1 MFADCPHRLDGVQGV
16 DDLHSPSAACKK
28 VIGFSGV
35 PLGSGFVAA
44 CFSRTRLAN
53 NRWETEEEQ
62 SKGSGGRANKG
73 GRTRGGSGRGMAM
86 NNTRQSR
93 LDR

>member
-16 DDLHSPSAACKK
+16 DDLHSSSAACKK

-53 NRWETEEEQ
+53 NRWETEKSE
-62 SKGSGGRANKG
+62 GSGGRANEG
-73 GRTRGGSGRGMAM
+73 GRKRGGSGRGMAM
-86 NNTRQSR
+86 NKTKQIR